1 MAPTRRLSCLLPS
14 RKGRFLT
21 FVSEDRPQELYPQPC
36 EHCGV
41 CRWALTC
48 EQRWRQDDHLSFI
61 AGCRR
66 AQRNEIESQSIK
78 TLKQF
83 ASAPTPLP
91 NRPERGSIETFER
104 VHRQAKVQ
112 LAGRESQKPVFEF
125 EPFQKDMGLNRLP
138 EPNAGDLFFDIEGIP
153 RASEKGIEYLLG
165 LVDVSTGT
173 PEYRSTWSFDKSE
186 ERRAFQDL
194 IALLTERMTKFPEM
208 HIYHYAPYEPA
219 ALKRLAM
226 FHGY

>member
-1 MAPTRRLSCLLPS
+1 M
-14 RKGRFLT
+14 
-21 FVSEDRPQELYPQPC
+21 
-36 EHCGV
+36 
-41 CRWALTC
+41 
-48 EQRWRQDDHLSFI
+48 
-61 AGCRR
+61 
-66 AQRNEIESQSIK
+66 
-78 TLKQF
+78 
-83 ASAPTPLP
+83 P

-208 HIYHYAPYEPA
+208 HIYHYALMNPLP
-219 ALKRLAM
+219 
-226 FHGY
+226 